1 MLAKLAIRN
10 VRRAGRD
17 YAIYFITVTLGV
29 AMFYAFNAVKSQAV
43 LFDALSAD
51 SVRMLNLLTMLIGM
65 FSVVVALVLGFLVV
79 YANRFL
85 IRRRRRE
92 FGTYLLLGMSA
103 SRVSGVLL
111 FETVIVGIASLVM
124 GLVLG
129 IAISQGLS
137 FATAALMGTT
147 MTKYRFIVSAEAL
160 GLTVLCFIA
169 IFAVSA
175 LVDIIYIRRCKL
187 ATLLSAREANE
198 GTAIVN
204 MPLRI
209 IGFIVSIV
217 LLACA
222 YWQLAINGLQMADG
236 HFYAA
241 TILMLA
247 GTFLFFFSVAGFTI
261 FALTRAEGFYLKG
274 IRPFTVCQIASK
286 VNTAFVSMSVVCV
299 MLFLALTTASVG
311 MGLLELFTG
320 SIEQSTRYD
329 ATVVASAQFFDD
341 PGPSWKDEYQAYD
354 GDMAKCM
361 STRSDSW
368 DAVVRASAQ
377 VDYWESGVSYQ
388 ALLDQIPDVDQML
401 DPATLD
407 AARGNEFAIIP
418 VSQYNAACALIG
430 EPGIELASDEFAMD
444 NTIEGLDN
452 LAKAMSDKNISL
464 TIADIALHGTGCI
477 ENVPLSTSAVNADA
491 LQIIVP
497 DKVAENLRASGGF
510 PSYSHLNVMYRQDRL
525 AGDAAFA
532 RVLYEVA
539 PLTDGAAP
547 VSNSI
552 EDQYVASPWP
562 LTNVYTGQAMADQAS
577 GLRMVIAF
585 LALYIGFVMLVAT
598 AAVLAIQ
605 QLSETA
611 DSLGRYR
618 RLSDLGCDM
627 RQILGSLRVQTVVY
641 FCAPLILA
649 ACHTACAVLVVSGT
663 LFNELGVNPT
673 SLIGIAAGSIVG
685 VYAVYL
691 LATYLL
697 SKGIV
702 RGSVFRPR
710 TA

>member
-1 MLAKLAIRN
+1 MLVKLATRN

-17 YAIYFITVTLGV
+17 YAIYFITVALGV
-29 AMFYAFNAVKSQAV
+29 AMFYAFNAVRSQAV

-51 SVRMLNLLTMLIGM
+51 SVRMLGLLTMLIGM
-65 FSVVVALVLGFLVV
+65 FSVVVAFVLGFLVV

-103 SRVSGVLL
+103 SRVSAVLL
-111 FETVIVGIASLVM
+111 FETIIVGIASLIV

-147 MTKYRFIVSAEAL
+147 MTKYRFIVSTEAL

-175 LVDIIYIRRCKL
+175 LVDIVHIRRCKL

-204 MPLRI
+204 MPLRVV
-209 IGFIVSIV
+209 GFVVSIV

-222 YWQLAINGLQMADG
+222 YWQLAINGLQMADE

-247 GTFLFFFSVAGFTI
+247 GTFLFFFSVAGFAI
-261 FALTRAEGFYLKG
+261 FALTHAEGFYLKG
-274 IRPFTVCQIASK
+274 IRPFTVRQIASK

-320 SIEQSTRYD
+320 NIEQTTRYD
-329 ATVVASAQFFDD
+329 ATVVASSQFFDD
-341 PGPSWKDEYQAYD
+341 PDPSWEDEYADFD

-361 STRSDSW
+361 SSRSDSW
-368 DAVVRASAQ
+368 DGVVRSSAQ
-377 VDYWESGVSYQ
+377 VDYWKSGVSYQ
-388 ALLDQIPDVDQML
+388 TLLDQVPDVDQLL

-407 AARGNEFAIIP
+407 AARENEFMVIP
-418 VSQYNAACALIG
+418 VSQYNATCALIG

-444 NTIEGLDN
+444 NTIEGLDS
-452 LAKAMSDKNISL
+452 LAKAMSDKNINL
-464 TIADIALHGTGCI
+464 TIADVALHGAGRL
-477 ENVPLSTSAVNADA
+477 ENVPLSTSAVNADG

-497 DKVAENLRASGGF
+497 DEVAMNLRANGGF
-510 PSYSHLNVMYRQDRL
+510 PSYSHLNVMYRQDRI

-532 RVLYEVA
+532 NALREVA
-539 PLTDGAAP
+539 PLAGGTGPASD
-547 VSNSI
+547 SI
-552 EDQYVASPWP
+552 EDQYMASPWP
-562 LTNVYTGQAMADQAS
+562 LTNVYTARAMADQAS

-627 RQILGSLRVQTVVY
+627 RQIFGSLRVQTVVY

-649 ACHTACAVLVVSGT
+649 ACHTLCAVLVISGT

-673 SLIGIAAGSIVG
+673 SLIGIAAGSIIG

-691 LATYLL
+691 IATYLL

-702 RGSVFRPR
+702 RSSMLRPR